1 MTSIA
6 IIIFSPHKTN
16 FETLTEKINKKYCIK
31 NNYDFFTFNNCPVF
45 MQNKNYNWC
54 SYYYILELLQKQEKK
69 YDYVLYIDS
78 NSFFCDH
85 NKRIEQWILS
95 DKNIYIGLDPTVKY
109 ILRKNNP
116 TKVKTNV
123 TIFKNSD
130 WTIQF
135 LNFILTDSKHKQY
148 WKIKN
153 GCETAFRRCLFFNNC
168 NIKDNICFIKNFN
181 FNNYNDNL
189 KNYIKNGGWV
199 LSLTNIE
206 DENQKQTI
214 AKQFIKIN
222 K

>member
-16 FETLTEKINKKYCIK
+16 FETLTEKINKNYCIK
-31 NNYDFFTFNNCPVF
+31 NNYDFFTFNKCPVL
-45 MQNKNYNWC
+45 MENKNIKWC

-85 NKRIEQWILS
+85 NKRIEQWIVN
-95 DKNIYIGLDPTVKY
+95 DKNIYIGLDSTVKY

-130 WTIQF
+130 WTIHF
-135 LNFILTDSKHKQY
+135 LNFILTDSIHAQY

-153 GCETAFRRCLFFNNC
+153 GCETAFRRCLFYNSC

-181 FNNYNDNL
+181 FNNYNGDL
-189 KNYIKNGGWV
+189 KKYIKNGGWV
-199 LSLTNIE
+199 LSLTNSE
-206 DENQKQTI
+206 DENHNENL
-214 AKQFIKIN
+214 AKQFIKFN